1 MPNQDADPRMQQR
14 FDQENEKIEVSHSGE
29 NDIGVFGMNEA
40 NELKPCATNP
50 RALQTVHLYP
60 SGNGWRRVA
69 IFGDQAE
76 MNLEVLWVEITS
88 KMRCDSFGAAAAK
101 MRNYKHYLCALSH
114 RVEL

>member
-1 MPNQDADPRMQQR
+1 
-14 FDQENEKIEVSHSGE
+14 
-29 NDIGVFGMNEA
+29 
-40 NELKPCATNP
+40 
-50 RALQTVHLYP
+50 
-60 SGNGWRRVA
+60 
-69 IFGDQAE
+69 